1 MLGWHVSIFRL
12 AELNALAAIPDV
24 PSLSTA
30 FPTFL
35 DQESLLGSL
44 QQANRLAAWQTGPY
58 GLKWMDDLV
67 RGQLALRLPGDGYP
81 DVFLALARDLLSR
94 VLPEPPE
101 ANLHWSYDPHDIL
114 LSGWEGKTVIDH
126 KEVGSTR
133 PEEWL
138 CVEVWDE
145 S

>member
-1 MLGWHVSIFRL
+1 MLGWHVSIYRL
-12 AELNALAAIPDV
+12 AELKALAAIPDV

-30 FPTFL
+30 FPTL
-35 DQESLLGSL
+35 SDQVSLLGSL
-44 QQANRLAAWQTGPY
+44 QQAKSLAVWQIGLY

-67 RGQLALRLPGDGYP
+67 RGRLALRFPGNGYP
-81 DVFLALARDLLSR
+81 NVFLALARDLLPR
-94 VLPEPPE
+94 ILPEPPE
-101 ANLHWSYDPHDIL
+101 ANLHWTCGAHDIL
-114 LSGWEGKTVIDH
+114 GPGWAGKTVIDH
-126 KEVGSTR
+126 EEVGSTR